1 MKYLKNFK
9 TYEAIIVPEII
20 EDKSPINSFDDLV
33 RYGEKNGF
41 DVVDYD
47 GFYISLNE
55 QDKKT
60 APPRHDAPFFA
71 YFNSET
77 NKPTF
82 VYVDRRNPMIEFM
95 PDFKDILNG
104 IISHEMVHGGQISRM
119 KDGINYKL
127 PDPKVMSD
135 YFSNKEEI
143 MAFSWNLANSLK
155 SRTNDFK
162 RANELLKL
170 EQFPM
175 PILKMWKDIKTNVS
189 DKVLNRYRKYIYLYL
204 VELYKKEE
212 DKK

>member
-47 GFYISLNE
+47 EFYASLKE
-55 QDKKT
+55 KDKKT
-60 APPRHDAPFFA
+60 APLRHGAPFFA

-77 NKPTF
+77 NKAMF
-82 VYVDRRNPMIEFM
+82 VYVDKQNPMIRFM
-95 PDFKDILNG
+95 SDFKDILND
-104 IISHEMVHGGQISRM
+104 IISHEMVHAGQFSKM

-127 PDPKVMSD
+127 PDPKIMSD

-143 MAFSWNLANSLK
+143 MAFSWNFAKSLK
-155 SRTNDFK
+155 SSTIDFK

-170 EQFPM
+170 EQFPGHTSR
-175 PILKMWKDIKTNVS
+175 LWRDIKNNVS